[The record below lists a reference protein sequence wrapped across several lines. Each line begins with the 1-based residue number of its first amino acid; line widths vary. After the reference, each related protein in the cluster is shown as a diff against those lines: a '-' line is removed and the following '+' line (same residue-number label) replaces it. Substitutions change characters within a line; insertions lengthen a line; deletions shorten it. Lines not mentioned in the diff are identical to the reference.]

1 MNPLSDGQAAG
12 ARTDSHANPG
22 ADSRYASVFR
32 PGLFDGKT
40 VVVTGGG
47 SGLGRCTAHELAAL
61 GARLALVGRKQ
72 DKLDAAAAE
81 LARIYPEA
89 AERISLHACDIRD
102 EAGVRATVSDVLTR
116 HGAIDGLF
124 NCAGGQFPAPLD
136 RISFNG
142 WNAVVQN
149 NLHGTFLMAR
159 EVYTQHMRQHG
170 GAIVNMLADIW
181 GGMPG
186 MGHSGAARA
195 GVWNLTETAACEW
208 AHAGVRVNAVAPGW
222 IASSG
227 MDSYDDHYR
236 AVLRELKTKVPL
248 QRFGTEAELA
258 AAVVFL
264 LSPAAAFINGSVI
277 RVDGGVPN
285 ARHSWTLQP
294 AERGEVY
301 NGFPQYVAPSLFAEP
316 APGSSDSSDASD
328 A

>member
-1 MNPLSDGQAAG
+1 MNQPAGSGAA
-12 ARTDSHANPG
+12 DQ
-22 ADSRYASVFR
+22 RYASVFR

-40 VVVTGGG
+40 VMVTGGG

-61 GARLALVGRKQ
+61 GARLALVGRNP
-72 DKLDAAAAE
+72 DKLRTAAE
-81 LARIYPEA
+81 EIVRVYPEA
-89 AERISLHACDIRD
+89 ADRISQHPCDIRD
-102 EAGVRATVSDVLTR
+102 EAGVRGAVTDALTA
-116 HGAIDGLF
+116 HGRINGVF

-136 RISFNG
+136 RISLNG

-149 NLHGTFLMAR
+149 NLHGTFLVSR

-170 GAIVNMLADIW
+170 GTIVNMLADIW

-208 AHAGVRVNAVAPGW
+208 AYAGVRVNAVAPGW

-227 MDSYDDHYR
+227 MDSYDEHYR
-236 AVLRELKTKVPL
+236 GVLRELKTKVPL

-264 LSPAAAFINGSVI
+264 LSPAAAFINGTVI

-285 ARHSWTLQP
+285 ARHSWNLQP
-294 AERGEVY
+294 AERGETY
-301 NGFPQYVAPSLFAEP
+301 NGFPQYVPPSLFSE
-316 APGSSDSSDASD
+316 D
-328 A
+328 

>member
-1 MNPLSDGQAAG
+1 MNQQAGGPA
-12 ARTDSHANPG
+12 
-22 ADSRYASVFR
+22 ADRRYASVFR
-32 PGLFDGKT
+32 PGLFEGRT
-40 VVVTGGG
+40 VMVTGGG

-61 GARLALVGRKQ
+61 GARLALVGRNP
-72 DKLDAAAAE
+72 DKLRTTAE
-81 LARIYPEA
+81 EIVRIYPEA
-89 AERISLHACDIRD
+89 AGRISQHACDIRD
-102 EAGVRATVSDVLTR
+102 EAGVRGAVAEALAA
-116 HGAIDGLF
+116 HGALDGLF

-149 NLHGTFLMAR
+149 NLHGTFLVSR

-227 MDSYDDHYR
+227 MDSYDEHYR
-236 AVLRELKTKVPL
+236 GVLRELKTKVPL

-285 ARHSWTLQP
+285 ARHSWSLPP
-294 AERGEVY
+294 AERGETY
-301 NGFPQYVAPSLFAEP
+301 NGFPQYVPPSLFSE
-316 APGSSDSSDASD
+316 D
-328 A
+328 